1 MYEEIDPNLRKDDS
15 WDSALTIN
23 NELFIYTCSEVCY
36 WGSIY
41 RACYWGSIYRACL
54 MTIIFSQ
61 PDIQNLVPPDEI
73 KWNRMFFV
81 ISLINKI
88 SVVLDCLDNSIVIEA
103 YSVQLNNVVH

>member
-23 NELFIYTCSEVCY
+23 NELFIYTCSEV
-36 WGSIY
+36 
-41 RACYWGSIYRACL
+41 CYWGSIYRACL

-88 SVVLDCLDNSIVIEA
+88 SVFLDCLDNSIVIEA